1 MNKNFYKTKEWLK
14 IKKLDRAQLL
24 LVLENLKRGTII
36 YRTKNIENLFNKT
49 KISYQTYS
57 GVKRGSLLIARQKYL
72 DKFNKDSRSHEM
84 NGWILSYPA
93 CCTAEYARKRTPT
106 EKKHQLTDTH
116 HKSYT
121 FGKQIEKTKKIPE
134 HLFYLVPSLTPC
146 KIDCKKTKKLLTY
159 WMKRLKR
166 LDPEAAKALKQFN
179 EKSLKTNISNS
190 KP

>member
-1 MNKNFYKTKEWLK
+1 MNKEFYKTKEWLK

-36 YRTKNIENLFNKT
+36 YRTKNIENLLNKT

-57 GVKRGSLLIARQKYL
+57 GGKRGSLLIARQKYL
-72 DKFNKDSRSHEM
+72 DKFNKESRSHEM

-93 CCTAEYARKRTPT
+93 CCTAEYTRKRTPT

-146 KIDCKKTKKLLTY
+146 KIDCKKAKKLLIS
-159 WMKRLKR
+159 WMKTLKKN
-166 LDPEAAKALKQFN
+166 DKEAANAFYTFN
-179 EKSLKTNISNS
+179 KKM
-190 KP
+190 